1 MSENKWILPV
11 SLIVAALIVVAGI
24 GFVAMN
30 LGPAEQGPVTVQLP
44 GYMQKSSNAQSEGA
58 PASFDDGVLSFAEDE
73 SGNKI
78 RLISVSGTITKTASP
93 ELAYVTL
100 SIQTLDKSASKSQ
113 SDNAV
118 LAAKVMEALKNAG
131 LDEKD
136 IETAS
141 YSVYEEF
148 QWNENTRKSES
159 LGYRT
164 TNSIQATVRDLSKVG
179 GVIDVAVQAGANS
192 ISGVSFALTKETE
205 AELRTLALQEASAN
219 ARAKA
224 QSIATG
230 LGISVGTVYS
240 ASENSSYA
248 TPYYAKSYAMDA
260 AGEAASAPTPISPGD
275 IEFNATVSV
284 QFEIQ

>member
-1 MSENKWILPV
+1 MSENKWILPI
-11 SLIVAALIVVAGI
+11 SLIAAALIIVAGV
-24 GFVAMN
+24 GFIATN

-58 PASFDDGVLSFAEDE
+58 PAGLDDGVLSFAEDE
-73 SGNKI
+73 AGNKT

-93 ELAYVTL
+93 ELAYVTM
-100 SIQTLDKSASKSQ
+100 SVETLDKSASKSQ

-118 LAAKVMEALKNAG
+118 IAAKVMEALKNTG
-131 LDEKD
+131 IGEED

-141 YSVYEEF
+141 YNVREDF
-148 QWNENTRKSES
+148 QWNETLRKSES
-159 LGYRT
+159 IGYRT

-192 ISGVSFALTKETE
+192 ISGVSFALTKETQSQ
-205 AELRTLALQEASAN
+205 LRTMALMEAAEN
-219 ARAKA
+219 AREKA

-240 ASENSSYA
+240 ASENSSYS

-260 AGEAASAPTPISPGD
+260 SGAAESAPTPITPGD
-275 IEFNATVSV
+275 IEFSATVSV